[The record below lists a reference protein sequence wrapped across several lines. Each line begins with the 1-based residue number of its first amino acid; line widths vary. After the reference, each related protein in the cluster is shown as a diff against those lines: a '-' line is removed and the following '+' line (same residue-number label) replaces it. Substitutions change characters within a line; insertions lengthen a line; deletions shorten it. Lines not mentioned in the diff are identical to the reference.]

1 MKGLQYS
8 EPCAYLIFMKMLYN
22 KVYYNYT
29 EIKIRC
35 VGGTPN
41 IVTNTRCNGFPNL
54 ANAYCYRLFV

>member
-41 IVTNTRCNGFPNL
+41 IVTNT
-54 ANAYCYRLFV
+54 